1 MAPAS
6 LYRFDSWTTGCTTRS
21 TSSSPATSGWAKVA
35 RLRMGAKCRDCL
47 TERRPV
53 GDVGGLTAD
62 RNRERGATSPADKR
76 PSDERDDC
84 GQESQWENFY
94 WLRVGE
100 LRLSHVGLR

>member
-1 MAPAS
+1 MDYR
-6 LYRFDSWTTGCTTRS
+6 LYHAINQFVAGHEWLGQ
-21 TSSSPATSGWAKVA
+21 VA